1 MSALN
6 SLLIHD
12 HHLGAVRE
20 ATADEIIIAARACV
34 ANRMRRGAS
43 LTSPKAAR
51 DYLVLRFAELQHEVF
66 CVIYLDSRH
75 RVIECQDLFRGTI
88 DGASVH
94 PREVVKEALKR
105 GAAACMLAHSVAGHR
120 MIVMCPVSICG
131 LRRLEAITAPI
142 LLSGGPHNGR
152 LQRRR
157 RVHGRQGRMVIAGPG
172 RSDAAGAGGLLRGC
186 LASSVA
192 TDRRSKVLSGLSWRV
207 HRSLTPPASCAS

>member
-12 HHLGAVRE
+12 HHLGTVRE
-20 ATADEIIIAARACV
+20 ATADEIITAARACV
-34 ANRMRRGAS
+34 AKRMRRGAS

-105 GAAACMLAHSVAGHR
+105 GAAACMLVHNHPSGVAEPSTADELITQRLRDALQLVDIRVIDHL
-120 MIVMCPVSICG
+120 VVSSGGVTSFAECG
-131 LRRLEAITAPI
+131 LL
-142 LLSGGPHNGR
+142 
-152 LQRRR
+152 
-157 RVHGRQGRMVIAGPG
+157 
-172 RSDAAGAGGLLRGC
+172 
-186 LASSVA
+186 
-192 TDRRSKVLSGLSWRV
+192 
-207 HRSLTPPASCAS
+207 